1 MTKLYLSSPLS
12 NKDIDDPSGGRNGLF
27 VKKLCLIDC
36 ARLAESVW
44 VPAITDRCRSPEFGV
59 ILTKLRELRE
69 PKFQKTTETSFSL
82 FAPKIWTCDCSWN
95 SWIGQFRR
103 NSSPGVTVNFL
114 IDYRESSMQLSWRQ
128 GNELP
133 GLEINCSILII
144 SDDWLVVKRMCS
156 SSDYTGSESW
166 ENSKC
171 VQYFDKNWIKQDL
184 ISTRLSGIHP
194 ASVIFSQD
202 RVTAGL
208 WATEPPESEQKPN
221 PQQSLHFPFI
231 LSFFQKVDWIIP
243 VDLLLI
249 APVYF
254 GPGSPGEPSNYFAI

>member
-1 MTKLYLSSPLS
+1 MTKLYLSPLLS

-114 IDYRESSMQLSWRQ
+114 IDYRESFMQLSWRQ

-184 ISTRLSGIHP
+184 ISTRLSGIHS

-208 WATEPPESEQKPN
+208 SQCSEQKPN

-254 GPGSPGEPSNYFAI
+254 GPVSPGEPSNYFAI